1 MKFAEFIAMMLYKK
15 RCITEYIKHDLL
27 KIKYDCEEELEKK

>member
-1 MKFAEFIAMMLYKK
+1 MKLSDYISTILYKK

-27 KIKYDCEEELEKK
+27 KINEKELEK